1 MGVCEMTSPGEGHLI
16 AAYDMDRTI
25 CDIVHK
31 RSEMDIAAFNYAV
44 KEYMKRKG
52 KNLSRLMAYTSKMR
66 LEKKIRETM
75 GVLF

>member
-1 MGVCEMTSPGEGHLI
+1 MTSPGEGHLI

-52 KNLSRLMAYTSKMR
+52 KNLSRLMAYTSKM
-66 LEKKIRETM
+66 LIRNYAR
-75 GVLF
+75 GG